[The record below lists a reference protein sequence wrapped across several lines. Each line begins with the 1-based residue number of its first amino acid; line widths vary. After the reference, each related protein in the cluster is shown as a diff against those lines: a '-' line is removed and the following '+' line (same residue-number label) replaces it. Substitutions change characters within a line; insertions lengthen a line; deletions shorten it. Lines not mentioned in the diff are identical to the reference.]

1 MNVVKRGGS
10 LEDEL
15 KKAQVWNSL
24 PKSMQKEI
32 RIVDNSSKRINS
44 IKLALKT
51 INSFTAK
58 PKLEMNT
65 TNAVKKITS
74 FSSLL
79 NNTSKKQPFVKVD
92 AHTENGMQKI
102 TGLRNT
108 IDSMTG
114 KPKTAHVGIT
124 VSGKDKLDSAK
135 NSQKQFNALPT
146 LPKHNSMSVSGRGQ
160 VQDGT
165 NKQKGF
171 NSTPSSSKKNSM
183 HTDGVGQVQDGT
195 NKQKDFNGTRSSS
208 KHNSMHTNGVSQVQH
223 GIDVQTALSHLNPV
237 HIVNTITTWVS
248 RKLKGKATGTAG
260 AWRFKHFAYGTPND
274 GWEGGPVVV
283 GDGHRREIV
292 HDPQV
297 GLFATPATDTV
308 MDLSKG
314 STVWRSVEAFES
326 AMWHAGIKNYPHF
339 ANGTSQAMVNIAKQI
354 PDDLSTI
361 APPAPVQP
369 NEGLADAQMQNN
381 ELVAT
386 LIEMNQQLIQT
397 VRNLNLQINV
407 DGKQLAKAQVENN
420 SSALNEFTKQT
431 GMGFS

>member
-1 MNVVKRGGS
+1 
-10 LEDEL
+10 
-15 KKAQVWNSL
+15 
-24 PKSMQKEI
+24 
-32 RIVDNSSKRINS
+32 
-44 IKLALKT
+44 
-51 INSFTAK
+51 
-58 PKLEMNT
+58 
-65 TNAVKKITS
+65 
-74 FSSLL
+74 
-79 NNTSKKQPFVKVD
+79 
-92 AHTENGMQKI
+92 
-102 TGLRNT
+102 
-108 IDSMTG
+108 
-114 KPKTAHVGIT
+114 
-124 VSGKDKLDSAK
+124 
-135 NSQKQFNALPT
+135 
-146 LPKHNSMSVSGRGQ
+146 MSVSGRGQ

-171 NSTPSSSKKNSM
+171 NGTRSSSKNNSM
-183 HTDGVGQVQDGT
+183 SASGRDQVQDGT
-195 NKQKDFNGTRSSS
+195 NKQKDFNGTHSSS
-208 KHNSMHTNGVSQVQH
+208 KKNSMHASGRGEVADATSKQQAFRRQRGHTIQ
-223 GIDVQTALSHLNPV
+223 
-237 HIVNTITTWVS
+237 NTIRTVYETV
-248 RKLKGKATGTAG
+248 KKFITGHKATGTAG
-260 AWRFKHFAYGTPND
+260 AWRFQHFAYGTPND

-354 PDDLSTI
+354 PNDLSTI